1 MKRQSLIKGT
11 MILGAATIFARF
23 LGLFFR
29 IPLQALI
36 GDQGMG
42 YYQMS
47 YPLYMTF
54 VALASGVPIAMSKLI
69 AEFNAKNDVHAVK
82 QILKETLM
90 IMIPIGAVASM
101 IMLFFSKGI
110 ITALKWDSK
119 SYYSFMVISIA
130 PIFVCIMCTLRG
142 FFQGMQNMTY
152 TGISQ
157 IVEQIG
163 RVVCGVLFAYLL
175 VPKGIE
181 YAAGG
186 AAFGTVVGGML
197 GSLYLM
203 INYIRVRKEF
213 PKLPRKRGNSMIPLI
228 AQAALPVSIG
238 AAVGT
243 IMSLIDSVVVP
254 QRLLVAGYSAQ
265 DSAVLYGQ
273 LTGKAVTLQNIPL
286 AVSMALCAALVP
298 IVSEAYATFRT
309 VELKRR
315 VEMVYKLSFVIG
327 IPSFLGLY
335 FLAKP
340 IMALVFMKDVAGFEI
355 LKFLSI
361 SIPFIIITQTTT
373 SLLQSCGRYM
383 LPVYNLG
390 VGCIVKVILSYV
402 FVAQSNV
409 NIYGAVIGTIFGY
422 ITTALLNYIQVSKIL
437 KIKFSL
443 LEVLLKPLMASLIMI
458 ILVVFSYNN
467 VYNYTMSNGIS
478 CLVSIIVGVAV
489 FSVLIIILGVFSM
502 EDIRGKFIRH

>member
-186 AAFGTVVGGML
+186 AAFGTVVGGVL

-443 LEVLLKPLMASLIMI
+443 VEVLLKPLMASLIMI

-502 EDIRGKFIRH
+502 EDIRGKFMRH

>member
-443 LEVLLKPLMASLIMI
+443 VEVLLKPLMASLIMI

-489 FSVLIIILGVFSM
+489 FSVLIITLGVFSM
-502 EDIRGKFIRH
+502 EDLRGKFMRH

>member
-29 IPLQALI
+29 IPLQSLI

-82 QILKETLM
+82 QILKETFM
-90 IMIPIGAVASM
+90 IMIPIGAVASI

-175 VPKGIE
+175 LPKGIE

-186 AAFGTVVGGML
+186 AAFGTVVGGIL

-203 INYIRVRKEF
+203 INYFRVRKEL
-213 PKLPRKRGNSMIPLI
+213 PKLPGKRGSSMIPLI

-298 IVSEAYATFRT
+298 IVSEAYATFKT

-390 VGCIVKVILSYV
+390 AGCVVKVILSYF

-422 ITTALLNYIQVSKIL
+422 TTTALLNYTQVSKIL
-437 KIKFSL
+437 KIKFSIT
-443 LEVLLKPLMASLIMI
+443 EVLLKPLMASVIMI

-489 FSVLIIILGVFSM
+489 FSVLVIILGIFSM
-502 EDIRGKFIRH
+502 EDIRGKFRRH